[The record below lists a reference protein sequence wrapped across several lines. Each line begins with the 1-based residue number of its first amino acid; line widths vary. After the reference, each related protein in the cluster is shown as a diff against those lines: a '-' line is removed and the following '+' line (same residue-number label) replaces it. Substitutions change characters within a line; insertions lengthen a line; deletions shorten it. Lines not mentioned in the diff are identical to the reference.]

1 MLHRESTIT
10 VRAGASLSRAVDQ
23 GLLNAALA
31 GPEPEASHISV
42 VENRSFRDQV
52 RRALEAA
59 LVAGELKPGELY
71 SAPVL
76 GERFGVSATPVREAM
91 LALAKDGFVVAERN
105 RGFRVVELSDTDLD
119 EVSQIRLLVEVPSTV
134 EAAKVISDSELSRAA
149 AIAQRIV
156 DAAARGDL
164 IDYLDTDRHFHNALI
179 SQLGNARLTELV
191 DRLRRQTRLFGLGK
205 LVETG
210 RLVASAEEHNQLV
223 ETIRAHDTAATRR
236 LITSHIK
243 HVRGL
248 WVGREEE

>member
-1 MLHRESTIT
+1 
-10 VRAGASLSRAVDQ
+10 
-23 GLLNAALA
+23 
-31 GPEPEASHISV
+31 
-42 VENRSFRDQV
+42 
-52 RRALEAA
+52 
-59 LVAGELKPGELY
+59 
-71 SAPVL
+71 
-76 GERFGVSATPVREAM
+76 VREAM

-134 EAAKVISDSELSRAA
+134 EAAKVISDSELERAA

-223 ETIRAHDTAATRR
+223 ETIRARDTAATRR

>member
-1 MLHRESTIT
+1 MTIDRVGGPDKISAVRSDSLRE
-10 VRAGASLSRAVDQ
+10 
-23 GLLNAALA
+23 
-31 GPEPEASHISV
+31 
-42 VENRSFRDQV
+42 QV
-52 RRALEAA
+52 TRALEAA
-59 LVAGELKPGELY
+59 VVAGELQPGVIY
-71 SAPVL
+71 SAPTL
-76 GERFGVSATPVREAM
+76 AERVNVSATPVREAM
-91 LALAKDGFVVAERN
+91 LDLVGEGMMEAVRN
-105 RGFRVVELSDTDLD
+105 RGFRVMAVSEADLD
-119 EVSQIRLLVEVPSTV
+119 QISQIRLLIEVPIMAQVAKLLTPEMIAALNETGQAI
-134 EAAKVISDSELSRAA
+134 EAAAE
-149 AIAQRIV
+149 
-156 DAAARGDL
+156 RGDL

-223 ETIRAHDTAATRR
+223 ETIRARDTAATRR

>member
-1 MLHRESTIT
+1 
-10 VRAGASLSRAVDQ
+10 LS
-23 GLLNAALA
+23 AAIG
-31 GPEPEASHISV
+31 GPGPDTSHIAV
-42 VENRSFRDQV
+42 VESRSFRDQV

-59 LVAGELKPGELY
+59 LVAGELEPGELY

-105 RGFRVVELSDTDLD
+105 RGFRVVEMSDTDLD

-134 EAAKVISDSELSRAA
+134 EAAKVISDAELDRAA
-149 AIAQRIV
+149 AIAKRIV

-179 SQLGNARLTELV
+179 SQLGNTRLTELV

-205 LVETG
+205 LVESG

-223 ETIRAHDTAATRR
+223 AAIRARDTVATRR